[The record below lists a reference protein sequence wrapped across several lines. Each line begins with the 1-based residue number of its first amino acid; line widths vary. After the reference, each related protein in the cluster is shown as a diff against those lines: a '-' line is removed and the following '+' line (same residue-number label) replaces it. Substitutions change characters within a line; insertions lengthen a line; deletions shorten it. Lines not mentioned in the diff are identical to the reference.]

1 LAEFGVPFE
10 HKFASADPR
19 IWSFPVPNLNQ
30 IIALEPNGG
39 DRANGAKS
47 REQDCSWRAHLEL
60 QINLMTERETTN
72 VIRMLAKVGSR
83 VGIQHNA
90 LDEEKLIKLLRSKFP
105 SQ

>member
-1 LAEFGVPFE
+1 MAAIVLMEQNRMS
-10 HKFASADPR
+10 K
-19 IWSFPVPNLNQ
+19 
-30 IIALEPNGG
+30 IAVQG
-39 DRANGAKS
+39 
-47 REQDCSWRAHLEL
+47 AHLEL

>member
-1 LAEFGVPFE
+1 MAAIVLMEQNRMS
-10 HKFASADPR
+10 K
-19 IWSFPVPNLNQ
+19 
-30 IIALEPNGG
+30 IAV
-39 DRANGAKS
+39 R
-47 REQDCSWRAHLEL
+47 RAHPEL

>member
-1 LAEFGVPFE
+1 MAAIVLMEQNRMS
-10 HKFASADPR
+10 K
-19 IWSFPVPNLNQ
+19 
-30 IIALEPNGG
+30 IAVRRP
-39 DRANGAKS
+39 
-47 REQDCSWRAHLEL
+47 HPEL